1 MKKLVFCLLFVG
13 VVFSC
18 ENSDDSTPTPIDLNG
33 KWELQSASCFCFN
46 PEGFDFSAHKII
58 FNNDEGTIRIDNSTE
73 TFFIAASGS
82 YDFQIQN
89 NMVVIN
95 STWEFIF
102 ELKGDTLTMSF
113 VDNPEIADDEV
124 TLTYKKI
131 D

>member
-33 KWELQSASCFCFN
+33 KWELQSASCFCFY
-46 PEGFDFSAHKII
+46 PEDFDFSAHKII
-58 FNNDEGTIRIDNSTE
+58 FENDEGTLTIENSTE
-73 TFFIAASGS
+73 TFFITGSGS
-82 YDFQIQN
+82 YDFQIQDNKVIIN
-89 NMVVIN
+89 N
-95 STWEFIF
+95 TWEFTF
-102 ELKGDTLTMSF
+102 EIKGDSLIMSF

-131 D
+131 G